1 MRLRALVAAAALSAA
16 SLAAQ
21 AEPPVLP
28 EGVGKAEVERT
39 CTQCHSLETV
49 LQTRRTRAQWE
60 AKLDAMI
67 AKGAKLSDAD
77 FDLVAAYLAQHFGTP
92 PPPAAAQ

>member
-1 MRLRALVAAAALSAA
+1 VRLRASVAAAALAGV
-16 SLAAQ
+16 SLVAYG
-21 AEPPVLP
+21 EPPALP
-28 EGVGKAEVERT
+28 EGTGRAEFERA

-49 LQTRRTRAQWE
+49 LKTRRTRAQWE

-77 FDLVAAYLAQHFGTP
+77 FDLIAAYLAQHFG
-92 PPPAAAQ
+92 AAQGQVAR

>member
-1 MRLRALVAAAALSAA
+1 VAAALA
-16 SLAAQ
+16 SVSLIAQ

-28 EGVGKAEVERT
+28 EGAGKDELARA

-49 LQTRRTRAQWE
+49 LKARGTRAQWE

-77 FDLVAAYLAQHFGTP
+77 FDLIAAYLAQHFGP
-92 PPPAAAQ
+92 EPGG